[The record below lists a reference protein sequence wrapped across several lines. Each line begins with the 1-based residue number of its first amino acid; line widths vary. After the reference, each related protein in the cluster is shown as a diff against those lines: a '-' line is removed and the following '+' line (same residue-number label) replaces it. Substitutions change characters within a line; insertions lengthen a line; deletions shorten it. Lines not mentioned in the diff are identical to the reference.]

1 MIFLP
6 FLFTFATY
14 LSLSLITYNI
24 ILQRNNKEKNQI
36 SHIIDGVVSKQIF
49 NWKQQGVL
57 EEIKVNLQPIM
68 P

>member
-24 ILQRNNKEKNQI
+24 ILQRNNKEKNQT
-36 SHIIDGVVSKQIF
+36 SRIIDGVVSKQIF

>member
-24 ILQRNNKEKNQI
+24 ILQRNNKEKNQT

-49 NWKQQGVL
+49 N
-57 EEIKVNLQPIM
+57 
-68 P
+68 